1 MKLIRKKYVATVD
14 ACAVITMLRRRRQ
27 RNTQIVGTLAAISA
41 LLRSPVASWIKETT
55 MKLKPVLSISSHKI
69 RRVLTAAFFALAGAA
84 QPAWAVLIDF
94 DNLAAGDQNGNV
106 LAANGVTFATGTI
119 PNVIVG
125 PFTFSNFDP
134 RFSIFA
140 SSAVSLPNI
149 AVALGG
155 GLNDVLM
162 SFSTPIT
169 SISVNSDSAPG
180 EAADVIRLIALAPT
194 GNPNEF
200 QVIGVAE
207 AFDNATTSPGNL
219 LSLAGLPPFSFAIFQ
234 TTTEQEGFDNLN
246 FTPTRVPEPGTS
258 ALLALG
264 MVALSVMRRRGGSKR
279 ADHHSRP

>member
-1 MKLIRKKYVATVD
+1 
-14 ACAVITMLRRRRQ
+14 
-27 RNTQIVGTLAAISA
+27 
-41 LLRSPVASWIKETT
+41 
-55 MKLKPVLSISSHKI
+55 MKLKPLLPISSPRM

-84 QPAWAVLIDF
+84 QPASAVLIDF

-106 LAANGVTFATGTI
+106 LAASGVTFATGTI

-134 RFSIFA
+134 RFSIFS

-180 EAADVIRLIALAPT
+180 EGADVIRLIAVAPT

-200 QVIGVAE
+200 QVIAVAE

-219 LSLAGLPPFSFAIFQ
+219 LSLAGLPAFSFAIFQ

-246 FTPTRVPEPGTS
+246 FTPTRVPEPGTY

-279 ADHHSRP
+279 ADHHSRR

>member
-1 MKLIRKKYVATVD
+1 M
-14 ACAVITMLRRRRQ
+14 
-27 RNTQIVGTLAAISA
+27 
-41 LLRSPVASWIKETT
+41 
-55 MKLKPVLSISSHKI
+55 
-69 RRVLTAAFFALAGAA
+69 RRVLTAALFALAGAA
-84 QPAWAVLIDF
+84 QPASAVLLDF
-94 DNLAAGDQNGNV
+94 DNLAAGNQNGNV
-106 LAANGVTFATGTI
+106 LAASGVTFATGSI
-119 PNVIVG
+119 PNLVVG

-140 SSAVSLPNI
+140 SSAVSQPNI

-169 SISVNSDSAPG
+169 ALSVNSDSAPD
-180 EAADVIRLIALAPT
+180 EVADVIRLIAVAPT

-200 QVIGVAE
+200 QVLAVVE
-207 AFDNATTSPGNL
+207 ASDNATTSPGNL

-246 FTPTRVPEPGTS
+246 FTRVPEPGSS

-264 MVALSVMRRRGGSKR
+264 LVALGMMRRRGGSER
-279 ADHHSRP
+279 ADQHARR

>member
-1 MKLIRKKYVATVD
+1 M
-14 ACAVITMLRRRRQ
+14 RR
-27 RNTQIVGTLAAISA
+27 L
-41 LLRSPVASWIKETT
+41 
-55 MKLKPVLSISSHKI
+55 
-69 RRVLTAAFFALAGAA
+69 LTAALFALAGAT
-84 QPAWAVLIDF
+84 QPASAVLIDF
-94 DNLAAGDQNGNV
+94 DSLAAGEQNGDV
-106 LAANGVTFATGTI
+106 LAASGVTFATGSI
-119 PNVIVG
+119 PNMIVG
-125 PFTFSNFDP
+125 PFTFLNFDP

-155 GLNDVLM
+155 GFNDVLM

-200 QVIGVAE
+200 QVIAVAE

-246 FTPTRVPEPGTS
+246 FTPVPVPEPGS
-258 ALLALG
+258 YALLALG
-264 MVALSVMRRRGGSKR
+264 LIALGMVRRRAVAPSTPASTR
-279 ADHHSRP
+279 CAS

>member
-1 MKLIRKKYVATVD
+1 M
-14 ACAVITMLRRRRQ
+14 
-27 RNTQIVGTLAAISA
+27 
-41 LLRSPVASWIKETT
+41 
-55 MKLKPVLSISSHKI
+55 
-69 RRVLTAAFFALAGAA
+69 
-84 QPAWAVLIDF
+84 LIDF
-94 DNLAAGDQNGNV
+94 DNLVAGNQNGNV
-106 LAANGVTFATGTI
+106 LAASGVTFATGNI
-119 PNVIVG
+119 PNVILG

-140 SSAVSLPNI
+140 SSAVSQPNI

-169 SISVNSDSAPG
+169 AISVNSDSAPA
-180 EAADVIRLIALAPT
+180 EAADVIRLIAVAPT

-200 QVIGVAE
+200 QVLAVVE

-246 FTPTRVPEPGTS
+246 FTSVPEPGS
-258 ALLALG
+258 YALLALG
-264 MVALSVMRRRGGSKR
+264 LVALGIMRRRGGSER
-279 ADHHSRP
+279 AV